1 MVTMLMFTE
10 QVIIILKNASKVHI
24 RMYHCPKVNERR
36 ASKVPSRQ
44 LTVFEFEY
52 FTELTEGIGR
62 SLSGETFSPT

>member
-1 MVTMLMFTE
+1 
-10 QVIIILKNASKVHI
+10 
-24 RMYHCPKVNERR
+24 MYHCPKVNERR